1 MKDAMGDRMKEFYE
15 QPYRMF
21 LTRRTPVIIRI
32 DGKAFHSF
40 TKKCGFVRPFD
51 DRFIDL
57 MNETAKELCKQ
68 IQGTKCAY
76 VQSDEISILIT
87 DYDDIKTDAWF
98 GYNVQKMTS
107 ISASIATSAFIKAYL
122 KSRIQT
128 YYDNPDDKE
137 YPTEVINIDVSVGFD
152 RDILLPNFDARVFN
166 IPAREISNYF
176 LWRQQDA
183 VRNSIQAVA
192 QSLYSHNELHGAD
205 SNKLQEMIFQKGVNW
220 NDYDYGKKRGRF
232 IIKQQYEKDG
242 AIRNKWDLV
251 ETPLQF
257 SPEDFKQ
264 WF

>member
-21 LTRRTPVIIRI
+21 LTRRTPVIIRC
-32 DGKAFHSF
+32 DGKSFHQYV
-40 TKKCGFVRPFD
+40 KKCGFTRPFD
-51 DRFIDL
+51 DDFIDL
-57 MNETAKELCKQ
+57 MNSTAKELCKQ
-68 IQGTKCAY
+68 IQGAKCAY
-76 VQSDEISILIT
+76 VQSDEISLLLT

-98 GYNVQKMTS
+98 GYNIQKMAS

-122 KSRIQT
+122 NNAISTTYANPYQKSFPRS
-128 YYDNPDDKE
+128 
-137 YPTEVINIDVSVGFD
+137 VIELGDAETIEECISF
-152 RDILLPNFDARVFN
+152 PNFDARVFN
-166 IPAREISNYF
+166 IPAKEISNYF

-192 QSLYSHNELHGAD
+192 QSLYSQNELHGAD

-232 IIKQQYEKDG
+232 ITKQQYEKDG
-242 AIRNKWDLV
+242 AIRNKWELT
-251 ETPLQF
+251 ETPMQF
-257 SPEDFKQ
+257 TADDFKQ